1 MLSADVNAKE
11 QAFVGGHRSI
21 VALAQSL
28 RLKGRSKNH
37 ALQRMMV
44 AAKISSPGHT
54 APSRLQP
61 ANIPAASNQ
70 TKLCLVNDP
79 APAAFFISTYKIYYI
94 YATYRYKSYISSG
107 AVAT

>member
-44 AAKISSPGHT
+44 AAKISSPGQT
-54 APSRLQP
+54 ALSRLQP
-61 ANIPAASNQ
+61 ANIPIPPQ
-70 TKLCLVNDP
+70 INDAMSRQLP
-79 APAAFFISTYKIYYI
+79 SICSILHI
-94 YATYRYKSYISSG
+94 NI
-107 AVAT
+107 